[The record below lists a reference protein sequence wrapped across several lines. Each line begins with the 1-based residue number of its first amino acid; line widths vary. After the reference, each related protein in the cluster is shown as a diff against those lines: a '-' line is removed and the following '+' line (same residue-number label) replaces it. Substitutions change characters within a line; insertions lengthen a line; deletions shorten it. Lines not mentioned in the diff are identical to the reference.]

1 MSFYFHSFI
10 YAPLCSKT
18 YSSLTAFQ
26 HLFLIRLQPSTAQN
40 KGWGGKMVFFGW
52 VFWETYS
59 SEGNYLSNSRPV
71 VDFTHFCLTHTGVSL
86 QQCALTFRGLCYMT
100 PFLTLLRTRGF
111 RTVKKGPIRQF
122 RPRGLC
128 LELAF
133 KELWSLSAL
142 TYRAF
147 RQAEMI
153 SCPVIR
159 GGRGYK
165 ATPHL
170 PWQALKATTLF
181 IFLLPSI
188 SHYTYKPQL
197 YLYPG
202 FFGLFF

>member
-1 MSFYFHSFI
+1 
-10 YAPLCSKT
+10 
-18 YSSLTAFQ
+18 
-26 HLFLIRLQPSTAQN
+26 
-40 KGWGGKMVFFGW
+40 MVFFGW

-59 SEGNYLSNSRPV
+59 SEGSYLSNSRPV
-71 VDFTHFCLTHTGVSL
+71 VDFTHSCLTHTGVCL

-100 PFLTLLRTRGF
+100 PFLTLVRTRGF
-111 RTVKKGPIRQF
+111 WTVKKGPIRQF

-128 LELAF
+128 FEPAF

-142 TYRAF
+142 TYQAF
-147 RQAEMI
+147 RQAEMT

-188 SHYTYKPQL
+188 SHYAYSHSCIYTQGFLVCFFKEQDWVETEKTVCEKGNRFSPSNLDL
-197 YLYPG
+197 YIPSLCKAW
-202 FFGLFF
+202 L